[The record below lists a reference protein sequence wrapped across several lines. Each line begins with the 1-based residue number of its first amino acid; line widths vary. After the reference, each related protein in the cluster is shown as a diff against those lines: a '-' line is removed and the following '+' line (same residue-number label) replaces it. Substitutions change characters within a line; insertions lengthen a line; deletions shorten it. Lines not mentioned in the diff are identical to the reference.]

1 MLLIF
6 LLWFL
11 QYPSCWTN
19 WEQWAILSSQG
30 TERKPITPVINVVHS
45 SVTFLGR
52 NAHEIIALQRAQK
65 MPITERGEL
74 TFGQSCIKKLQ
85 LPCRLSQKPFFSP
98 PPSSPLPTIF
108 THFTGIHKY
117 SGMERDFVKG
127 EWPIKE
133 RNTVT
138 RFGLKAGNLDPESN
152 VKTNKLHV
160 PCQQ

>member
-1 MLLIF
+1 
-6 LLWFL
+6 
-11 QYPSCWTN
+11 
-19 WEQWAILSSQG
+19 
-30 TERKPITPVINVVHS
+30 
-45 SVTFLGR
+45 
-52 NAHEIIALQRAQK
+52 

-74 TFGQSCIKKLQ
+74 TFGQSCIEKLQ
-85 LPCRLSQKPFFSP
+85 LPCRLSQKPFFFP
-98 PPSSPLPTIF
+98 PPSSPLPKNF

-127 EWPIKE
+127 ERPIKE

-138 RFGLKAGNLDPESN
+138 RFGLKVRNLDPESN